1 MTGSGNPT
9 AGFRITGLRPGSGQ
23 EPGDPANHRRD
34 SRNDPPGYSDRVTRL
49 IGAGEAG
56 NQHPESPQV
65 QACHR
70 GGTFAENH
78 SHGALAR
85 QASPAASQA
94 ARIGQSVTNLA
105 RGHRC
110 WTAGRRARCPRPTP
124 AEPGRHSNDPPGYSD
139 RVTRLIGAG
148 EAGNQHPESPHG
160 QACHRGGTFAGNH
173 SLRPFVRQVLRTPSR
188 SIPGP
193 AGALAPGCR
202 CLT

>member
-1 MTGSGNPT
+1 MTGSGNPA

-23 EPGDPANHRRD
+23 ERDDPANHRRD

-85 QASPAASQA
+85 QAHPAASQA
-94 ARIGQSVTNLA
+94 ARIGQPATKLGV
-105 RGHRC
+105 
-110 WTAGRRARCPRPTP
+110 RP
-124 AEPGRHSNDPPGYSD
+124 
-139 RVTRLIGAG
+139 
-148 EAGNQHPESPHG
+148 
-160 QACHRGGTFAGNH
+160 QALDGGTPCSVPPAH
-173 SLRPFVRQVLRTPSR
+173 SGRVGTP
-188 SIPGP
+188 
-193 AGALAPGCR
+193 LE
-202 CLT
+202 